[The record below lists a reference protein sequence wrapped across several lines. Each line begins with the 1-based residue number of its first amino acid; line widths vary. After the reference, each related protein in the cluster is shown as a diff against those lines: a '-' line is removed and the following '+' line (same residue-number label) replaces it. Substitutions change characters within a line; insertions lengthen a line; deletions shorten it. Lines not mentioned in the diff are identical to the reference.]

1 MSAPNN
7 KPTLLCVANWDS
19 NVGYAW
25 WLMESFW
32 IKIHAEFSTDYEV
45 MIAYPSIST
54 LPKAI
59 QDSKIRTVEFNFG
72 VKHPR
77 DLTAHINFIKRHKV
91 QAIYFSDRPTNH
103 WSYLFFRFAGVKKII
118 CHDHTPGM
126 RTRPTGPRKLIKCLR
141 ARIPLLTVDAA
152 IGATEYVKDRLIN
165 ISCLPAKKCFA
176 APNGIPTNPAEE
188 MIALDLRAQLG
199 VAANTLLIVSTG
211 RANLYKGVDFALDV
225 FAQLVHQQKLDGF
238 HFVYCGDGPD
248 LEFLKTMAQSL
259 AIGNYVTF
267 LGRVNNIDQILRSCD
282 IAFHPSRGEVG
293 YSLAILE
300 YMRAGL
306 PVLVSNN
313 PSVCEA
319 TQHLQDGLIYQEESL
334 QDACEKMT
342 LLLTDANLRQ
352 SLGAQGKRT
361 MTEKYSLA
369 ATHQALIAALKKNLA
384 D

>member
-32 IKIHAEFSTDYEV
+32 IKIHAEFSADYEV
-45 MIAYPSIST
+45 VIAYPSIST
-54 LPKAI
+54 LPKEI
-59 QDSKIRTVEFNFG
+59 QDAQIRTIAFSFG
-72 VKHPR
+72 VTGLS
-77 DLTAHINFIKRHKV
+77 DVADHIRFIKQHAV
-91 QAIYFSDRPTNH
+91 SAIYFSDRPTSH
-103 WSYLFFRFAGVKKII
+103 WSYLFFKFAGVKKII
-118 CHDHTPGM
+118 SHDHTPGM
-126 RTRPTGPRKLIKCLR
+126 RTRPTGLRRLIKSLR

-165 ISCLPAKKCFA
+165 ISCLPAEKCFA
-176 APNGIPTNPAEE
+176 APNGIPTSAAEE

-199 VAANTLLIVSTG
+199 VASDTLLIVSTG

-225 FAQLVHQQKLDGF
+225 FAQLVHQQKRGGF
-238 HFVYCGDGPD
+238 HFIYCGDGPD

-319 TQHLQDGLIYQEESL
+319 TQHLQDGLIYQEGDL
-334 QDACEKMT
+334 QDACEKIT

-369 ATHQALIAALKKNLA
+369 ATHKALIAALKKNLA